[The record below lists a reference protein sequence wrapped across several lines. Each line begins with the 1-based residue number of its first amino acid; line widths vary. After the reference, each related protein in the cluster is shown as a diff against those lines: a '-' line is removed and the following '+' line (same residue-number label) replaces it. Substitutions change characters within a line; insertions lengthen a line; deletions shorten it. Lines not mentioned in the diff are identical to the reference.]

1 MNMEFIYIKP
11 ALKMPACEE
20 IVPKKGRPTLLSR
33 EEVHFCEVSR
43 RRTGLVSLLAHHF
56 SFADTCRTPLRIP
69 GTKNPATEEMAGQVP
84 NSRFLF
90 PEEEV
95 RERLR
100 IRASHA
106 GHVIPAL
113 LCVKAVIGAE

>member
-1 MNMEFIYIKP
+1 MSCWCREKVI
-11 ALKMPACEE
+11 
-20 IVPKKGRPTLLSR
+20 PKLLLSR
-33 EEVHFCEVSR
+33 EEVHFCEVST
-43 RRTGLVSLLAHHF
+43 RRTALVSLLAHHSLLLIHAGRHSEF
-56 SFADTCRTPLRIP
+56 P

-84 NSRFLF
+84 SSRFLF

-95 RERLR
+95 RERVR